1 MKDYFSRREKMAQPV
16 DHSGDGESSLKL
28 LYGIS
33 RELASALDLSTLLTR
48 ILHLSTNN
56 LEASSGSIIVLDEN
70 RQPIDSAM
78 IQGTTLHK
86 GTNKRLGASLNDG
99 LAGWVVHNRQAALVT
114 DTSKDERWARR
125 PLDRQGAPMS
135 VICAPMLVGEDLVGV
150 MTMSHAIAGF
160 FTQAHLDLLQSI
172 SDQAAIAALNARL
185 YDTSQRKAEVMQ
197 ALFESASYI
206 NESLE
211 LEDVLNR
218 ILDQILYG
226 LKVEA
231 VSLALIDSATNELVF
246 RAATGINPDKI
257 IGERI
262 KKGEGIAGW
271 VIEKGQAV
279 IVADAYN
286 DPRFFA
292 KQDQITG
299 FNTRAIAAAPI
310 ISRGQVIGVLEAL
323 NPQKPFNQD
332 ALSVLQGIGTL
343 AGTAITHAR
352 LFREVDH
359 ARQRFRELFEDSVA
373 PILITDQDGKIL
385 EANQQAKDIGGFSE
399 RTWLTLNIRYFHRV
413 NWQTLGQ
420 QLSQLQNGAT
430 VSYESS
436 MYTRYGHEVP
446 VEVSVRRISNNGEPQ
461 LQWILLD
468 ITERKDMDR
477 LRVDLMQMVYHDLRS
492 PLANVLSSLNLI
504 GSMDPVQDDQ
514 TINSIVEIAIRSTER
529 VQRLASSLLD
539 TSMMQAGQKIG
550 SMAPVDLSGVMQEA
564 VKAITPYLENK
575 SHQLNLDLPD
585 EQMEV
590 MADADIIRRVLINL
604 LENAVKYSPDDSNIT
619 IGAEKVTGQAQ
630 VWVQDNGPGI
640 PEEDLPTIFDKF
652 TRSRQKDNKKV
663 KGLGLGLAFCKLA
676 VENHGG
682 NIRVDSKLG
691 EGTRFTFTLP
701 IA

>member
-1 MKDYFSRREKMAQPV
+1 MARPA

-48 ILHLSTNN
+48 ILYLATNN

-70 RQPIDSAM
+70 GRPIDSAM

-86 GTNKRLGASLNDG
+86 QTNTRLGSALSDG
-99 LAGWVVHNRQAALVT
+99 LAGWVVRNRSAALVT

-125 PLDRQGAPMS
+125 PLDRQSTPMS
-135 VICAPMLVGEDLVGV
+135 VICAPMIVGEELVGV

-160 FTQAHLDLLQSI
+160 FTQSHIDLLQSI
-172 SDQAAIAALNARL
+172 TDQAAIAALNARL
-185 YDTSQRKAEVMQ
+185 YDASQRKAEVMQ
-197 ALFESASYI
+197 ALFESSSYI

-211 LEDVLNR
+211 LEDVLDR
-218 ILDQILYG
+218 ILEQILYG
-226 LKVEA
+226 LKVQA

-246 RAATGINPDKI
+246 RAASGLNPEKI
-257 IGERI
+257 IGKRI
-262 KKGEGIAGW
+262 QKGEGIAGW
-271 VIEKGQAV
+271 VVENSQAV
-279 IVADAYN
+279 IVADAYS
-286 DPRFFA
+286 DQRFFPY
-292 KQDQITG
+292 QDVATG
-299 FNTRAIAAAPI
+299 FTTEAIAAAPI

-323 NPQKPFNQD
+323 NPEKPFNED
-332 ALSVLQGIGTL
+332 SLSVLKGIGTL

-373 PILITDQDGKIL
+373 PILITTPDGMIL
-385 EANQQAKDIGGFSE
+385 EANQQAKDIAGFSE
-399 RTWLTLNIRYFHRV
+399 RTLLKLNIRYFHRI
-413 NWQTLGQ
+413 NWLQLAGQ
-420 QLSQLQNGAT
+420 FSQLQNGAT
-430 VSYESS
+430 VSYEST
-436 MYTRYGHEVP
+436 MFTRYGLELP
-446 VEVSVRRISNNGEPQ
+446 VEVSVRRIAANGKSQ
-461 LQWILLD
+461 LQWILQD

-504 GSMDPVQDDQ
+504 DNMDLAKDGD
-514 TINSIVEIAIRSTER
+514 SIKSFLEIAIRSAER

-550 SMAPVDLSGVMQEA
+550 TVDRTDLTAVLNEA
-564 VKAITPYLENK
+564 ASVVQPYLAGK
-575 SHQLNLDLPD
+575 SQKLTLDLPS
-585 EQMEV
+585 QSPLV
-590 MADADIIRRVLINL
+590 LADADIVRRVVINL
-604 LENAVKYSPDDSNIT
+604 LENASKYSPENASIT
-619 IGAEKVTGQAQ
+619 LAAAMKNRQAQ
-630 VWVQDNGPGI
+630 ISVEDNGPGI

-682 NIRVDSKLG
+682 SIWVESKLE
-691 EGTRFTFTLP
+691 EGTKFTFTLP
-701 IA
+701 LAKLV

>member
-1 MKDYFSRREKMAQPV
+1 MAQPV
-16 DHSGDGESSLKL
+16 DHSGNGEASLKL

-33 RELASALDLSTLLTR
+33 RELASTLDLSTLLTR
-48 ILHLSTNN
+48 ILYLSTNN

-70 RQPIDSAM
+70 GQPIDSAM

-86 GTNKRLGASLNDG
+86 GTNKRLSSSLADG
-99 LAGWVVHNRQAALVT
+99 LAGWVVRNWQAALVT

-135 VICAPMLVGEDLVGV
+135 VICAPMIAGENLVGV

-172 SDQAAIAALNARL
+172 SDQAAIATLNARL

-197 ALFESASYI
+197 ALFESAAYI

-211 LEDVLNR
+211 LEDVINR

-231 VSLALIDSATNELVF
+231 VSLALIDTTTNELVF

-262 KKGEGIAGW
+262 KQGEGIAGW
-271 VIEKGQAV
+271 VVENGQAV
-279 IVADAYN
+279 IVPDAYS
-286 DPRFFA
+286 DPRFFP
-292 KQDQITG
+292 KKDEVTG
-299 FNTRAIAAAPI
+299 FTTSAIAAAPI

-323 NPQKPFNQD
+323 NPEKPFNQD
-332 ALSVLQGIGTL
+332 ALSVLKGIGTL
-343 AGTAITHAR
+343 AGTTIMHAR

-373 PILITDQDGKIL
+373 PILITNLQGDIL
-385 EANQQAKDIGGFSE
+385 EVNQQAKLIAGFSE
-399 RTWLTLNIRYFHRV
+399 RTLLKLNIRYFHRV
-413 NWQTLGQ
+413 NWQTLKQ
-420 QLSQLQNGAT
+420 QLKLLTNSSTL
-430 VSYESS
+430 SYESS

-446 VEVSVRRISNNGEPQ
+446 VEVSVRRISSDGVTQ
-461 LQWILLD
+461 MQWIFHD

-477 LRVDLMQMVYHDLRS
+477 LRADLMQMVYHDLRS

-504 GSMDPVQDDQ
+504 NNMDPVNDDQ
-514 TINSIVEIAIRSTER
+514 SIKSIVEIAIRSTER
-529 VQRLASSLLD
+529 VQRLANSLLD

-550 SMAPVDLSGVMQEA
+550 SIARVDLPGLMKEA
-564 VKAITPYLENK
+564 VTAITPHLESK
-575 SHQLNLDLPD
+575 SQKLQLKLPD
-585 EQMEV
+585 GRLDV
-590 MADADIIRRVLINL
+590 LVDADIIRRVLINL
-604 LENAVKYSPDDSNIT
+604 LENAVKYSPDDSSIT
-619 IGAEKVTGQAQ
+619 LGAERTTGQAR
-630 VWVQDNGPGI
+630 VWVADNGPGI

-652 TRSRQKDNKKV
+652 TRSRQTDNKKV
-663 KGLGLGLAFCKLA
+663 KGLGLGLSFCKLA
-676 VENHGG
+676 VEKHGG
-682 NIRVDSKLG
+682 RIRVESKLG
-691 EGTRFTFTLP
+691 EGTKFTFTLP
-701 IA
+701 VPRK